1 MNDEIENKLG
11 NGNGC
16 EAYANTDASGRSDYS
31 NDLEKERGDLKWLSM
46 FNIVV
51 NEDLERHY
59 RLIDIVCKSI
69 VAVFGTSSFVTFFVT
84 PEGDLGNAYKFCG
97 LIVAVISILM
107 LAIDFGSLRNCAKLQ
122 RNRYSKAYTAVLQAK
137 SKKEMDSA
145 RRLID
150 DISSDDLPS
159 NEMCD
164 ALAVNIAIDRLGKD
178 SSYKASINGFERL
191 TRFIL
196 PWGRPK
202 YGHRD

>member
-1 MNDEIENKLG
+1 MNDEVENK
-11 NGNGC
+11 NGDGDGS
-16 EAYANTDASGRSDYS
+16 EARTNTDASGRSNS
-31 NDLEKERGDLKWLSM
+31 TNDLEQERDDLKWAAM
-46 FNIVV
+46 FNIAV

-59 RLIDIVCKSI
+59 RLVDVVCKSI
-69 VAVFGTSSFVTFFVT
+69 VAVFGTTSFATFFVT
-84 PEGDLGNAYKFCG
+84 PEGEFGNAYKFCG
-97 LIVAVISILM
+97 LIVAIISILM
-107 LAIDFGSLRNCAKLQ
+107 LAIDFGNLRNCAKLQ

-145 RRLID
+145 RRLMD
-150 DISSDDLPS
+150 DISNDDLPS

-164 ALAVNIAIDRLGKD
+164 AIAVNIAIDRLGKD
-178 SSYKASINGFERL
+178 SSYKAKVNWFGRL

>member
-1 MNDEIENKLG
+1 MSDEIENKIG
-11 NGNGC
+11 NGDGG
-16 EAYANTDASGRSDYS
+16 EARADTNASGRAVDSG
-31 NDLEKERGDLKWLSM
+31 DLEKERDNLKWLSM
-46 FNIVV
+46 FNIVI

-59 RLIDIVCKSI
+59 RFLDIACKSI
-69 VAVFGTSSFVTFFVT
+69 VAVFGTSSFVTFFV
-84 PEGDLGNAYKFCG
+84 PLEGGLGNAYKFCG
-97 LIVAVISILM
+97 LAVAVISILM
-107 LAIDFGSLRNCAKLQ
+107 LTIDFGSLRNRAKLQ
-122 RNRYSKAYTAVLQAK
+122 RNRYSRAYTAVLQAK
-137 SKKEMDSA
+137 SKRDIGSA

-178 SSYKASINGFERL
+178 SSYKASINWFERL